1 MEENN
6 QLGLLFTLVVIVVIV
21 VFSYNYLFNNALLL
35 EFLGGKERALMICHF
50 VIVVTISGI
59 MYDLLRG
66 APAFGVSPQGRL
78 SLFSRRGATITEG
91 LLFGVLMF
99 VAEKQIL
106 KLLNL
111 VEEEG
116 VTLEEQIVFSLVLFV
131 GIVFFVTLLFGL
143 KMPWYFSLIKKT
155 LFSAV
160 S

>member
-1 MEENN
+1 MAW
-6 QLGLLFTLVVIVVIV
+6 LILV
-21 VFSYNYLFNNALLL
+21 
-35 EFLGGKERALMICHF
+35 
-50 VIVVTISGI
+50 
-59 MYDLLRG
+59 
-66 APAFGVSPQGRL
+66 
-78 SLFSRRGATITEG
+78 
-91 LLFGVLMF
+91 F

-155 LFSAV
+155 FFSTV